1 MCHLADRWHKEY
13 TATTYTTVKTTN
25 GTASQIHRLGDTSS
39 CQGSYA
45 ETLMCEMPP
54 SPGPNTRFWS
64 QNDFDHKDNYDN
76 NGIQPAHSTRGMSEV
91 PAHKMVP

>member
-1 MCHLADRWHKEY
+1 
-13 TATTYTTVKTTN
+13 
-25 GTASQIHRLGDTSS
+25 
-39 CQGSYA
+39 
-45 ETLMCEMPP
+45 MCEMPP